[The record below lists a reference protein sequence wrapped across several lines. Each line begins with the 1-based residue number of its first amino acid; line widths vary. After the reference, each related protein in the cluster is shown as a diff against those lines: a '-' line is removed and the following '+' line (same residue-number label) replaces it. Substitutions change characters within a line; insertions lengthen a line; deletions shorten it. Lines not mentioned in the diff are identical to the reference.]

1 MATHEAS
8 CFIDSSSSSSSSAG
22 IGGCRAVIHTPA
34 MGKSAPSRMTM
45 VISSSLFLFLVL
57 VVSIRQL
64 QSASSFSLTTPP
76 PPPPTPPSSSS
87 SSLEA
92 NSCTAKCDFQ
102 SFEFDSSTGIC
113 RRPASFQYIAE
124 MDGEDDQYFVLR
136 NVPGNG
142 DCVFHAV
149 LSSVFISMGMLNP
162 DSEFLNPM
170 SSMAIEIRNVVAN
183 YLSSPDGT
191 LYVNDKPRKR
201 IVRCQDL
208 LRTAAKGEGLTTEE
222 YLCKLRLPGRQGG
235 LYGGGPE
242 LTVLSNIL
250 RRPISIYHLKQ
261 THSMDENN
269 NSCEIQRMGVFGE
282 GLFEDPAQT
291 IPDSVISNAV
301 FFTLDG
307 RSKQQRQSTSPLLSS
322 PLKCSWHLHIL
333 IVDASENEK
342 HACILLPSLQILHN
356 NR

>member
-1 MATHEAS
+1 MAKANTK
-8 CFIDSSSSSSSSAG
+8 
-22 IGGCRAVIHTPA
+22 RQ
-34 MGKSAPSRMTM
+34 MMTM
-45 VISSSLFLFLVL
+45 VISSSQLLCLVL
-57 VVSIRQL
+57 VASIRQLQL

-76 PPPPTPPSSSS
+76 SSPTPPPSSSS
-87 SSLEA
+87 PSPSSLEA

-102 SFEFDSSTGIC
+102 SFEFDPSTGIC
-113 RRPASFQYIAE
+113 RRPASFQYIDE

-142 DCVFHAV
+142 DCVFNAV

-162 DSEFLNPM
+162 DSDFLNPM
-170 SSMAIEIRNVVAN
+170 SSMAIEMRNVVAN

-208 LRTAAKGEGLTTEE
+208 LRTAAKSEGLTTEE

-261 THSMDENN
+261 KHSMDENN
-269 NSCEIQRMGVFGE
+269 NYCEIQRMGVFGE

-307 RSKQQRQSTSPLLSS
+307 RSKEQRQSTS
-322 PLKCSWHLHIL
+322 
-333 IVDASENEK
+333 
-342 HACILLPSLQILHN
+342 
-356 NR
+356 

>member
-1 MATHEAS
+1 MKE
-8 CFIDSSSSSSSSAG
+8 
-22 IGGCRAVIHTPA
+22 
-34 MGKSAPSRMTM
+34 M
-45 VISSSLFLFLVL
+45 LFLILIAT
-57 VVSIRQL
+57 IRQL
-64 QSASSFSLTTPP
+64 QSASSFSLSAPP
-76 PPPPTPPSSSS
+76 PSHPVSPSSPPSPADNTHSTKY
-87 SSLEA
+87 E
-92 NSCTAKCDFQ
+92 FQ

-113 RRPASFQYIAE
+113 RRPASFQYIT
-124 MDGEDDQYFVLR
+124 DKSGEDNQYFVLR

-149 LSSVFISMGMLNP
+149 LSSVFISMGMINP
-162 DSEFLNPM
+162 DSELFSSYMPM

-208 LRTAAKGEGLTTEE
+208 LRTAAKSEGLTTEE

-261 THSMDENN
+261 KQSIDENNN

-282 GLFEDPAQT
+282 GLFEDPGQS

-307 RSKQQRQSTSPLLSS
+307 RSRQQRQSTSSPLLSS